1 MAMYGNPRRM
11 GDGLSGRR
19 SSKAFRRRRKC
30 ALMSGDDAMDIDTAK
45 SVDNEDETD
54 SVYFRIKL

>member
-1 MAMYGNPRRM
+1 
-11 GDGLSGRR
+11 
-19 SSKAFRRRRKC
+19 
-30 ALMSGDDAMDIDTAK
+30 MSGDDAMDIDTAK